1 MTVSIPFETMIQIK
15 KEGVLLEKTELGFE
29 SLGVMN
35 PAVIQV
41 DGIIHLFYRA
51 VKAGNFS
58 SIGYAKLNSPT
69 TVASRMDV
77 PILFPQFDYESQGVE
92 DPRICQI
99 EGTFYLTY
107 TAYDGISALGAL
119 ATSTDLITFKK
130 WGIIVPQIT
139 FEDFRKLA
147 ETQGKI
153 NEKYVRYN
161 NPFTQSRKANEQA
174 ILWDKNVIFFPRKIN
189 QKFHFIHRIRPDIQL
204 VAVNDLSELTTGFWQ
219 NYFLHL
225 SDSILMTA
233 KYPHEASYIGGG
245 CTPIET
251 ADGWLFIYH
260 AVQDTVDGYV
270 YTACAALLDI
280 ENPLIEIG
288 RLPLPLFSPTEAYEK
303 IGYVNN
309 VCFPTGAIIQADTLY
324 IYYGAADERVAC
336 ASMCLSELLTKI
348 KIPNL

>member
-1 MTVSIPFETMIQIK
+1 MIHIK
-15 KEGVLLEKTELGFE
+15 KEGILLEKTTLGFE

-41 DGIIHLFYRA
+41 NGTIHLFYRA

-58 SIGYAKLNSPT
+58 SIGYAKLSSPIEVESRQ
-69 TVASRMDV
+69 TVPA
-77 PILFPQFDYESQGVE
+77 LFPQFDYESQGME
-92 DPRICQI
+92 DPRICLI
-99 EGTFYLTY
+99 EGTYYLSY
-107 TAYDGISALGAL
+107 TAFDGVSALGAL

-153 NEKYVRYN
+153 NDKYIRYN

-204 VAVNDLSELTTGFWQ
+204 VAVTDLSELTIGFWQ

-225 SDSILMTA
+225 TDSILMTA

-245 CTPIET
+245 CPPIET
-251 ADGWLFIYH
+251 DDGWLFIYH
-260 AVQDTVDGYV
+260 AVHDTVDGYV

-280 ENPLIEIG
+280 ENPYIEIN
-288 RLPLPLFSPTEAYEK
+288 RLPLPLFSPEEPYEK

-309 VCFPTGAIIQADTLY
+309 VCFPTGALVQADTLY

-336 ASMCLSELLTKI
+336 ASLCLSELLSQLKQ
-348 KIPNL
+348 PNP

>member
-1 MTVSIPFETMIQIK
+1 MCVSRPFETMIQIK
-15 KEGVLLEKTELGFE
+15 KEGVLLEKTNLGFE
-29 SLGVMN
+29 NLGVMN

-41 DGIIHLFYRA
+41 DGVIHLFYRA

-58 SIGYAKLNSPT
+58 SIGYAKLSSPT
-69 TVASRMDV
+69 TVASRMDL

-107 TAYDGISALGAL
+107 TAYDGVSALGAL
-119 ATSTDLITFKK
+119 ATSTDLVTFKK

-139 FEDFRKLA
+139 FEDFRNLA

-204 VAVNDLSELTTGFWQ
+204 VAVNDLSELTFGFWQ

-225 SDSILMTA
+225 TDSILMTA

-303 IGYVNN
+303 FGYVNN

-336 ASMCLSELLTKI
+336 ASMCLSELIATL
-348 KIPNL
+348 KIPNP

>member
-1 MTVSIPFETMIQIK
+1 MIQIK
-15 KEGVLLEKTELGFE
+15 KEGVLLEKTDLGFE
-29 SLGVMN
+29 NLGVMN

-41 DGIIHLFYRA
+41 DGVIHLFYRA

-58 SIGYAKLNSPT
+58 SIGHAKLSSPT

-119 ATSTDLITFKK
+119 ATSTDLVTFKK

-139 FEDFRKLA
+139 FEDFRNLA

-204 VAVNDLSELTTGFWQ
+204 VAVNDLSELTIGFWQ

-245 CTPIET
+245 CPPIET
-251 ADGWLFIYH
+251 PDGWLFIYH
-260 AVQDTVDGYV
+260 AVHDTVDGYV

-288 RLPLPLFSPTEAYEK
+288 RLSLPLFSPTEAYEK

-309 VCFPTGAIIQADTLY
+309 VCFPTGAIVQADTLY

-336 ASMCLSELLTKI
+336 TSMCLSELIATL
-348 KIPNL
+348 KIPNP